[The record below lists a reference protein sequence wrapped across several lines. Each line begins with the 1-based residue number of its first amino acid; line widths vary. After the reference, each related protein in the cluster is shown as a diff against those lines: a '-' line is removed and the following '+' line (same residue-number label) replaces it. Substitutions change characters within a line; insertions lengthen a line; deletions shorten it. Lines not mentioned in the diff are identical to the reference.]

1 MRILILP
8 KFSRQYRKLPQS
20 IKIAAVK
27 QEAIFR
33 KDPFDPRLGTH
44 KLKGALNGFWS
55 FSITYS
61 YRIIFD
67 FDDDHTIR
75 FYSIGDHDIYDV

>member
-8 KFSRQYRKLPQS
+8 KFSRQYKKLPHS
-20 IKIAAVK
+20 IKAAAIK
-27 QEAIFR
+27 QEVIFR
-33 KDPFDPRLGTH
+33 KDPFDPHLRTH
-44 KLKGALNGFWS
+44 KLKGALDGFWA

-67 FDDDHTIR
+67 FADEQTIR
-75 FYSIGDHDIYDV
+75 FYAIGDHDIYDI